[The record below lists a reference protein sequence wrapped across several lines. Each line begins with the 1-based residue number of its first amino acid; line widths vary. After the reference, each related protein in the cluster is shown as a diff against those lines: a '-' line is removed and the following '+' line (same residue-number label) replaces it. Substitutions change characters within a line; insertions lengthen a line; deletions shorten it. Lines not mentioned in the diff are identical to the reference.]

1 MALEFFEYFSG
12 ITCLILVIV
21 ALLIGVKIILNYFK
35 YRERALLLIGLMW
48 VLLSQTWLPPV
59 ISFFLV
65 LMNYKP
71 LTVQLYFIIGIGF
84 LPIALL
90 SWLTAFTD
98 LLYKKKQKIILIIF
112 TIHGVIFEIL
122 FLYFLFTD
130 PSIVGELYKSVSFK
144 LNIFSFTYLMS
155 VLTTL
160 IITGFIFSHESLKSN
175 NPEIKLKGKILMIAF
190 TSNLIG
196 SIINGLIL
204 EEIIPMLICRFLLV
218 SSIIEFYYGFFLSDW
233 LKKWLKKKGHN

>member
-1 MALEFFEYFSG
+1 
-12 ITCLILVIV
+12 
-21 ALLIGVKIILNYFK
+21 
-35 YRERALLLIGLMW
+35 
-48 VLLSQTWLPPV
+48 
-59 ISFFLV
+59 
-65 LMNYKP
+65 MNCEP

-90 SWLTAFTD
+90 CWLVAFTD
-98 LLYKKKQKIILIIF
+98 LVSKYKNKQKIILIIF

-130 PSIVGELYKSVSFK
+130 PSIVGVLYKSVSFK

-155 VLTTL
+155 VLTVL
-160 IITGFIFSHESLKSN
+160 MGTGFLFARESLRSN
-175 NPEIKLKGKILMIAF
+175 NPEIKLKGKILMLAF
-190 TSNLIG
+190 ASNLVG
-196 SIINGLIL
+196 STLNGLIL

-233 LKKWLKKKGHN
+233 LKKTLLKKKKKPDTNFKPL